1 MADALLLRDVHRPPA
16 PSLWPPAPGWWV
28 LAAVFVLVVVLVLAY
43 RRRCAGRR
51 ANALALFD
59 AELAHA
65 DTPTARLARSSEL
78 LRRAAR
84 RRRIDADRLDGDDW
98 LRLLDT
104 PTLRFVEG
112 PGRLMLDGAFRPAV
126 DARAADAAVHLARE
140 RFVQLMTGRAR

>member
-16 PSLWPPAPGWWV
+16 PSLWPPASGWW
-28 LAAVFVLVVVLVLAY
+28 LVLIALMIIVAGVLLW
-43 RRRCAGRR
+43 RRRRMQRR

-59 AELAHA
+59 GELATV

-84 RRRIDADRLDGDDW
+84 RVRADADRVEGDDW

-104 PTLRFVEG
+104 PKLRFVDG
-112 PGRLMLDGAFRPAV
+112 PGRLMLDGAFRPTVDRRDADVAV
-126 DARAADAAVHLARE
+126 DLARE
-140 RFVQLMTGRAR
+140 RFVELMERRR